1 MGFYSIFLNKTLK
14 ITNLYFLKKT
24 ILTKSGY
31 FITREFRVVMTDHG
45 ISVYDQ
51 NLTHLFSRGPL
62 SECFYITGIYPNMSM
77 QQKNGLSHLKVGT
90 HGDRS
95 LNILHSTLST
105 YYIRTTKT
113 LWRALGIS
121 HFK

>member
-1 MGFYSIFLNKTLK
+1 MK
-14 ITNLYFLKKT
+14 ITNLYFLKKDDFNK
-24 ILTKSGY
+24 IRF
-31 FITREFRVVMTDHG
+31 FITRKFRVVMTDHG

-62 SECFYITGIYPNMSM
+62 SECSYITGIYIYPNMSM

-95 LNILHSTLST
+95 LNILVHSVH
-105 YYIRTTKT
+105 TT
-113 LWRALGIS
+113 
-121 HFK
+121 